1 MTDKTTTDT
10 LQVALKF
17 QVQEI
22 NTLLTVLNLPSQAP
36 TTTLGAFIM
45 SIQNQVSPQIMAFEL
60 LNKEKETTE
69 PVAETTEPVAETTTP
84 VATA

>member
-22 NTLLTVLNLPSQAP
+22 NTLLTVLNLPNQAP

-60 LNKEKETTE
+60 LNKDKETA
-69 PVAETTEPVAETTTP
+69 PVAETPAPVAETPTP
-84 VATA
+84 EATA